1 MEGIYDIFR
10 GGEKIG
16 KAQVRREGLYYR
28 FLCCCDL
35 TGEVMYRLTVK
46 CGKKIENL
54 GIPVPDG
61 DSFRLSARLPVSR
74 FSSGMPE
81 FQAVPKHQTLDENWV
96 PLNPEVPFDYIHRLE
111 NAVLERR
118 NNELGI
124 LIAQDRSEAL
134 PDSDPNPEHD
144 CE

>member
-16 KAQVRREGLYYR
+16 KAEVRREGLYYR

-46 CGKKIENL
+46 CGNKPENL

-61 DSFRLSARLPVSR
+61 DSFRLSTRLPISR
-74 FSSGMPE
+74 FSSDVPE
-81 FQAVPKHQTLDENWV
+81 FRAVPKHAPLGETWV

-118 NNELGI
+118 NGELGI
-124 LIAQDRSEAL
+124 LTAQDQFEA
-134 PDSDPNPEHD
+134 PQDSDLNP
-144 CE
+144 